1 MIETS
6 VDRDIEMTH
15 RIAEI
20 LNEKGMDASDAEP
33 VLWMLLSSIYRIIKK
48 RHGIPMDVVVS
59 LIDDHKK
66 TVLKEMSYDVDKK
79 LEVLL

>member
-20 LNEKGMDASDAEP
+20 LNEPSDAEP